1 MCQAV
6 FVNLYLQFQTTFKC
20 GTISFQIKY
29 NKMMKFQL
37 YYLTLFA
44 IIATTNQ
51 QSVLEGIIN
60 LLQEGGAQTILEP
73 EDARVLLPEYDFI
86 VVGAGTAGCVLANRL
101 SENPDWNVLLIEAGT
116 SFPKSMSS
124 KLTALFKQ
132 VAPKTI

>member
-1 MCQAV
+1 
-6 FVNLYLQFQTTFKC
+6 
-20 GTISFQIKY
+20 
-29 NKMMKFQL
+29 MMKFQL

-116 SFPKSMSS
+116 SFPKSMFS
-124 KLTALFKQ
+124 KSTALFKQ

>member
-1 MCQAV
+1 MCQVV
-6 FVNLYLQFQTTFKC
+6 FVNLYLQLQTTFKC

-116 SFPKSMSS
+116 SFPKSMFS
-124 KLTALFKQ
+124 KLTALVQQ